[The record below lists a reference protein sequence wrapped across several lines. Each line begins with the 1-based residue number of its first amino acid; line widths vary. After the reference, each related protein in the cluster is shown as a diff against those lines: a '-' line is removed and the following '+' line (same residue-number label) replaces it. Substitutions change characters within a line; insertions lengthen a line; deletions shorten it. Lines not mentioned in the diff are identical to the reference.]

1 MPPRTIAASSA
12 DASDEFSTCVVTN
25 SAVGS
30 VVTSPAVVLCSR
42 DWPSVSDELTV
53 VFSTVTGDS
62 VVPPTFPGPGSVLS
76 VRGLLGLPVDSGS
89 AHSDKN
95 ELIDHCICQIN
106 TNYIYT
112 NINYIY
118 NYIYSAGITNND
130 MHTATLHSTAK
141 YCVHWNPHT

>member
-12 DASDEFSTCVVTN
+12 DASDKFSTCVVTN

-62 VVPPTFPGPGSVLS
+62 VVPPTFPGPGSVPF

-89 AHSDKN
+89 VNSDKN

-106 TNYIYT
+106 TNYAYT
-112 NINYIY
+112 QQVLQIMICTQQLYTVLQN
-118 NYIYSAGITNND
+118 
-130 MHTATLHSTAK
+130 TACIGTHIA
-141 YCVHWNPHT
+141 N